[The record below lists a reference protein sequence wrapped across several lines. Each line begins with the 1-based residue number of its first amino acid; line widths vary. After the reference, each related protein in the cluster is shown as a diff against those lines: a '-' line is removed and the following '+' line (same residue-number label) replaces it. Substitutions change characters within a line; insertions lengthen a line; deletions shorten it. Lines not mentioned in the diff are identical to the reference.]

1 MHVDIFYLYAES
13 SANGLNWE
21 SESQRKFEIEL
32 VNCEM

>member
-21 SESQRKFEIEL
+21 SQRKFEIEL